1 MKEPQSQT
9 KSNSRDVP
17 WIIPPGLIST
27 VHSFISLYKTLGD
40 NSPEMKRPPLM
51 ITGDTG
57 VGKSLFVH
65 IYETLYREDQPQR
78 EGIPEKRVV
87 RINAAAF
94 NENLILS
101 ELFGH
106 VRGAFTGASRQKEGL
121 VETADLLIIEEIGEL
136 SREVQAKLLTFIE
149 DGYYYPV
156 GSVQAKT
163 AKDIQIV
170 ATTNKKKEDFRSDFY
185 NRFFHFRVPSLHER
199 REDVICHLAFLYPRL
214 IRELI
219 PSELMSLVA
228 YNWPGNVREVET
240 VVREILWKKEQ
251 DRDNAFYKTLP
262 VLAITLSDSQTG
274 FDWMDCIRLRQSL
287 EMNGVD
293 VVTLE
298 KVLNVHGLGLDN
310 KSSIHPFSNMS
321 DHFEFSSSEDAD
333 NFDRR
338 FNTLTVIIHEATRKI
353 SHGLHLY
360 GALFMCGTSLNGS
373 LFEVR
378 KNKKLSCLLNPMLKS
393 FGLEPEH
400 EKLVL
405 DIARYVIGKDPIRKV
420 PLPTDGVLDYGP
432 FICEVF
438 GGIVEDPY
446 PQPHA
451 NKKTDNLQQDSK
463 DIPTDI
469 SEDELLGIYY
479 RKLLKETH
487 GVQKAAAARAGLG
500 PDAFRKRLKKMGIM
514 RKEDS

>member
-1 MKEPQSQT
+1 
-9 KSNSRDVP
+9 
-17 WIIPPGLIST
+17 
-27 VHSFISLYKTLGD
+27 
-40 NSPEMKRPPLM
+40 MKRPPLM

-57 VGKSLFVH
+57 VGKSLFVR

-78 EGIPEKRVV
+78 EGIPGKRVV

-106 VRGAFTGASRQKEGL
+106 VQGAFTGALKKKDGL

-136 SREVQAKLLTFIE
+136 SREAQAKLLTFIE

-199 REDVICHLAFLYPRL
+199 RADVICHLAILYPRL
-214 IRELI
+214 IKELI

-240 VVREILWKKEQ
+240 VVREILWRKDQ
-251 DRDNAFYKTLP
+251 DNDNVLYKTKIFPIL
-262 VLAITLSDSQTG
+262 VTTLSKSQTG
-274 FDWMDCIRLRQSL
+274 FRWDDCRAFCQSL
-287 EMNGVD
+287 RMNGVD
-293 VVTLE
+293 VAMLD
-298 KVLNVHGLGLDN
+298 KVLNTYGLGLDGAS
-310 KSSIHPFSNMS
+310 KKHPFSHIS
-321 DHFEFSSSEDAD
+321 DNPILPSSEGAND
-333 NFDRR
+333 FDRR
-338 FNTLTVIIHEATRKI
+338 FNTITVKENEVIEKVRA
-353 SHGLHLY
+353 GLHLY
-360 GALFMCGTSLNGS
+360 GAIFMCHNTTDKS

-378 KNKKLSCLLNPMLKS
+378 NMERSFSFNPMAEEY
-393 FGLEPEH
+393 GLQSIH
-400 EKLVL
+400 EELLL
-405 DIARYVIGKDPIRKV
+405 DIARYVIGQDPIWKIPFPKGIFR
-420 PLPTDGVLDYGP
+420 YGP
-432 FICEVF
+432 FISETF
-438 GGIVEDPY
+438 EKYEKDPY
-446 PQPHA
+446 PLPQE
-451 NKKTDNLQQDSK
+451 KKETDNLKWDPK

-487 GVQKAAAARAGLG
+487 GVQKAAAARAGLN